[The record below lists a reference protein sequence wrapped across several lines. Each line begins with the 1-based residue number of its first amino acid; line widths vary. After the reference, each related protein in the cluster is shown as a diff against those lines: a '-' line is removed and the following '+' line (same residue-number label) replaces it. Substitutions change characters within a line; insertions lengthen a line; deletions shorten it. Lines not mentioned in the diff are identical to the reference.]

1 VVRGLVERM
10 MAQPATTDEPWV
22 VRLRQTV
29 EAADLGAEIDET
41 DEEVA
46 ELLHSRAPAPTSI
59 TIAPPDLS
67 GFDEIKGQATVV
79 ATLKARVL
87 TGLHETSIVLHGPN
101 GVGKRTL
108 ARLYAKAAMCERST
122 SEAAPCG
129 VCDSCRA
136 FGQGSAWDYVEL
148 DLSSDRDEDRA
159 RELAAM
165 VAFPPRHA
173 LRRVAVLDRVD
184 ETVPDVFDVLLKT
197 IEVPPERSRTT
208 FVLLAQDARRVRL
221 AGLSRCYVF
230 RLVPLQPTTMRTVI
244 RARSDAAG
252 VDLNPMTMDVLVAAS
267 GGLLGRLDEVW
278 GATVERGVTTLAG
291 VRTAL
296 GLDWGRETIDAWQS
310 MLIDALPNA
319 PLGAETD
326 DVSLE
331 ERIMRWQTF
340 LHNLDA
346 RLAGNVPS
354 PDCAV
359 DAAFVHLDEGSLQ
372 MIADTLKALAA
383 AQGMVA

>member
-1 VVRGLVERM
+1 
-10 MAQPATTDEPWV
+10 
-22 VRLRQTV
+22 
-29 EAADLGAEIDET
+29 
-41 DEEVA
+41 
-46 ELLHSRAPAPTSI
+46 
-59 TIAPPDLS
+59 
-67 GFDEIKGQATVV
+67 
-79 ATLKARVL
+79 
-87 TGLHETSIVLHGPN
+87 
-101 GVGKRTL
+101 
-108 ARLYAKAAMCERST
+108 
-122 SEAAPCG
+122 
-129 VCDSCRA
+129 
-136 FGQGSAWDYVEL
+136 
-148 DLSSDRDEDRA
+148 
-159 RELAAM
+159 
-165 VAFPPRHA
+165 
-173 LRRVAVLDRVD
+173 VLDRVD

-383 AQGMVA
+383 AQVMVA